1 MAAKPVLKLSKIL
14 SCDGYEPNFYGET
27 MMARGS
33 IIHAA
38 IEAEVKERLAD
49 HDVRAEYELK
59 IDRGFYVLVGHPD
72 LLDVTDRTVYEIKPM
87 TLRDVYALQLSAYV
101 EMAEAVFGGAW
112 TGKFVLYDRD
122 MRYVVQDFY
131 PIQNAL
137 KRIDDLAMAKLFAWK
152 TGKVVL
158 RKGFCSF
165 CRRRARCPLFD
176 APVKWMV
183 ANYGSSR

>member
-1 MAAKPVLKLSKIL
+1 MTEKPVLRLSKL
-14 SCDGYEPNFYGET
+14 LACDGYEPNFYGET

-38 IEAEVKERLAD
+38 IEAELKDRLSN

-59 IDRGFYVLVGHPD
+59 IDRGFYVLIGHPD
-72 LLDVTDRTVYEIKPM
+72 LLDVTGRTVYEIKPI
-87 TLRDVYALQLSAYV
+87 TLRDVYALQLSAYI
-101 EMAEAVFGGAW
+101 EMAEAVFGGKW
-112 TGKFVLYDRD
+112 SGKFVLYDRD

-137 KRIDDLAMAKLFAWK
+137 KRVDDLAMAKMLAHK
-152 TGKVVL
+152 TGKVIL

-165 CRRRARCPLFD
+165 CRKRAKCPLFD
-176 APVKWMV
+176 LPVKWMV
-183 ANYGSSR
+183 VGDGR